1 MTLCVVASVRREWR
15 ERHVDERV
23 MVDSRSV
30 NDSIVG
36 QHVSSTVVVAAAAVV
51 VVVVGDCNIVT
62 YYSLSEK
69 EVCSR

>member
-1 MTLCVVASVRREWR
+1 VASVRREWR

-51 VVVVGDCNIVT
+51 VVGDCNIVP